1 MNILL
6 ISTLTIGV
14 LHALAPDHWLPFVMM
29 GKAQRWT
36 KWKLTSVTVLAGLG
50 HVSSS
55 LLIGAVGV
63 LLGIAAERVN
73 LWETGRGNIA
83 SLLLI
88 GFGLAYMVWGI
99 KNWGRKH
106 SHELEKAK
114 VVSYWTLF
122 ALIVF
127 GPCEPLIPL
136 IFASSAFGWT
146 AVFLVFALFGIS
158 TIGMMLVQVHLASFG
173 VSLIRSHRFE
183 HVSDVIA
190 GGVIALTGVMIRVLG
205 I

>member
-6 ISTLTIGV
+6 ISTLTIGM

-36 KWKLTSVTVLAGLG
+36 KWKLTSVTILAGLG

-55 LLIGAVGV
+55 LLIGAIGV

-73 LWETGRGNIA
+73 LWESSRGNVA

-99 KNWGRKH
+99 KNWGRRH

-136 IFASSAFGWT
+136 IFASSAFGWSS
-146 AVFLVFALFGIS
+146 VFLVFALFGIS

-183 HVSDVIA
+183 HASDVIA